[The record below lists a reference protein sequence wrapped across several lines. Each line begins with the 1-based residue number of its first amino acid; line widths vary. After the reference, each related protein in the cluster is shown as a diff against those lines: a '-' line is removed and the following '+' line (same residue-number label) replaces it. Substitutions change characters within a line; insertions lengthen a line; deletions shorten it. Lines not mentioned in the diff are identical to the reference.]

1 MVYAG
6 LNGKQRL
13 MQEHMGKDVHTVR
26 EKVLIGFNDF
36 ATRNPELLEEWAY
49 ENNKEIMP
57 YNVMPSSHKMVCMD
71 MQEL

>member
-13 MQEHMGKDVHTVR
+13 MQEHMGKDVHIVR

-36 ATRNPELLEEWAY
+36 ATRNPELLEEWA
-49 ENNKEIMP
+49 
-57 YNVMPSSHKMVCMD
+57 
-71 MQEL
+71 